1 MQQDDAEPQSQAAK
15 ASKAWDSL
23 PYSSFAGNKDSKVHP
38 EEKPEKPMEKGQPEK
53 SSMEVSATGET
64 VQWRPTAANATM
76 DQVARNLPDASEQS
90 TAVATYKAAS
100 NVPPVRSS
108 SGSSEHNGATRVAEE
123 TAKEAS
129 APKHPV
135 KKDPQPHAEAS
146 SAEVDTISPPLSE
159 EKWMPTNVITPKVP
173 SKAVPPDTSAPVA
186 SPGTAIETGTAS
198 SEVRPA
204 LLPVPQMDEV
214 RSSHG
219 GVPGVSGKFGAAPS
233 ELLSLGAGPPL
244 SVEALGVALAAQ
256 HAAAWAGTSI
266 KVSPEQ
272 NHSGSKDRSAG
283 GINRGSA
290 TRGASL
296 VEAGSVEAT
305 AQVPM
310 MSASPMMSAMPAA
323 TVVAEAPPTT
333 TTAPPTTAAATT
345 VAPTTAAAT
354 TAAATTVAK
363 TTEEEQETTEES
375 DEEKVAVGA
384 GSEDEG
390 EEESEEKDEKE
401 EKGKKGG
408 SEASFIEQHFVLL
421 AGAGVGVVALLVIG
435 LICCCRR

>member
-38 EEKPEKPMEKGQPEK
+38 EEKPEKPVEKGQPEK

-108 SGSSEHNGATRVAEE
+108 SGSSEHNDATRVAEE

-129 APKHPV
+129 APKHPA
-135 KKDPQPHAEAS
+135 KKDPQSAAEAS
-146 SAEVDTISPPLSE
+146 SAEVEAISPPLSE

-198 SEVRPA
+198 EVRPA

-214 RSSHG
+214 RSSHS
-219 GVPGVSGKFGAAPS
+219 GVPGVGKFGAAAPS
-233 ELLSLGAGPPL
+233 ELLSLGAKPL

-266 KVSPEQ
+266 QVSPEQ
-272 NHSGSKDRSAG
+272 NHSGKDRSAG
-283 GINRGSA
+283 RINRGSA

-310 MSASPMMSAMPAA
+310 MSASPMMSAVPAA

-375 DEEKVAVGA
+375 DEEKVAAGA
-384 GSEDEG
+384 GSDE

>member
-1 MQQDDAEPQSQAAK
+1 
-15 ASKAWDSL
+15 
-23 PYSSFAGNKDSKVHP
+23 
-38 EEKPEKPMEKGQPEK
+38 
-53 SSMEVSATGET
+53 
-64 VQWRPTAANATM
+64 M
-76 DQVARNLPDASEQS
+76 DQVARSLPDASEES

-100 NVPPVRSS
+100 NVPPVAVRSS
-108 SGSSEHNGATRVAEE
+108 SSEHKDASQVAEE

-129 APKHPV
+129 AAKHP
-135 KKDPQPHAEAS
+135 AEAS
-146 SAEVDTISPPLSE
+146 SAEVDAISPPLSE

-173 SKAVPPDTSAPVA
+173 SKAAPPDTSAPVA

-204 LLPVPQMDEV
+204 LLPVPQMTDEV
-214 RSSHG
+214 RSSHA
-219 GVPGVSGKFGAAPS
+219 GVPGVSSGKFGAAAPS
-233 ELLSLGAGPPL
+233 ELLSLSANGVSVEPPV

-266 KVSPEQ
+266 QVSPEQ

-283 GINRGSA
+283 SINRGSA

-310 MSASPMMSAMPAA
+310 MSASPMMSAVPAA

-333 TTAPPTTAAATT
+333 TTAAPTTAAATT

-384 GSEDEG
+384 GSEDEA
-390 EEESEEKDEKE
+390 EEESEEKDEKD